1 MFRKLYLC
9 IIMILVVFSLGYL
22 LHFSDVDAGKNK
34 KIFVCYC
41 GKWCECNFEADKFG
55 KCVCGELLLPSDRRP
70 AETSKYVCGCGE
82 ECKCGSISDKD
93 GNCVC
98 DKPMKEREG

>member
-1 MFRKLYLC
+1 MFKKLYTY
-9 IIMILVVFSLGYL
+9 IIMMLVVFSMGYL
-22 LHFSDVDAGKNK
+22 LHFSDVDAGNKK

-41 GKWCECNFEADKFG
+41 GRTCECNFEADKSG
-55 KCVCGELLLPSDRRP
+55 KCVCGENLFPSDRRP

-98 DKPMKEREG
+98 GKPMKEA

>member
-1 MFRKLYLC
+1 MLRKLYLC
-9 IIMILVVFSLGYL
+9 IIMILAVFSLGYL

-55 KCVCGELLLPSDRRP
+55 KCVW
-70 AETSKYVCGCGE
+70 
-82 ECKCGSISDKD
+82 
-93 GNCVC
+93 
-98 DKPMKEREG
+98 